1 MPLNC
6 VGTLFE
12 ETAAQA
18 GQPLCCTALRDKC
31 LFDYGTGC
39 QNRGNGREEGILMQ
53 QEDAMSVLDKFAAV
67 EIKADVRISE
77 QDKQFCEQQAA
88 CTAALHG
95 FQELTFFWEDM
106 LSTQKALPGE
116 PAGPPRTYNHCLIP
130 GGDDGPKIIIQ
141 RLRVQ
146 NRYCAPLPWE
156 RLPGA

>member
-88 CTAALHG
+88 CTAALG
-95 FQELTFFWEDM
+95 EAARSLMGKRQNEVPTSESLVQSGAAANGSTKRPFIGLTARM
-106 LSTQKALPGE
+106 G
-116 PAGPPRTYNHCLIP
+116 
-130 GGDDGPKIIIQ
+130 
-141 RLRVQ
+141 
-146 NRYCAPLPWE
+146 
-156 RLPGA
+156 